1 MIKLIMSTTILWIA
15 TASLFFPQSLRA
27 QAPTEVGPLNL
38 TFGAAQAQAVCNVNG
53 VDYPVDG
60 FSRIWGQDPTSGR
73 WVIIGRI
80 VATPYGYRADG
91 IDGRSYPAF
100 CH

>member
-1 MIKLIMSTTILWIA
+1 MKRILTIALFVA
-15 TASLFFPQSLRA
+15 ASLMLTQKASA
-27 QAPTEVGPLNL
+27 QVLQQGHYL
-38 TFGAAQAQAVCNVNG
+38 TLGYAAQAQAVCNVNG

-60 FSRIWGQDPTSGR
+60 FSRIWGRDPVTGM
-73 WVIIGRI
+73 WVVIGRI

-100 CH
+100 CR